1 MSSRRHLWNVA
12 CVLANAM
19 RKAGTPKLVPL
30 LQKIAR
36 APAVRLSEV
45 PPAADK
51 IQTRGRTVRFKSKI
65 LVAAARPLP
74 RTGMGRPRAVETLF
88 AVSDAVGSR
97 QDITEVLR
105 QTTRELVRALAADFG
120 SVWGV
125 DPADR
130 AFRPVA
136 GYRVQAKPRPS
147 RVREDVSARLLASPA
162 PEVGEA
168 VYSSDSARDPRFDHP
183 LLRLLPHRSVLIQPL
198 RIGDDIAGLFA
209 FVWTRSRH
217 HFNDVELRLVGA
229 VTQQAAIAIENA
241 ELLAEVRELNEHLE
255 TRVRDRTSE
264 MKRAYEALRSSR
276 EELRALSTH
285 LEQVRESERTRI
297 AREIHDELGQALTAL
312 KIDLA
317 RMSRANGSAG
327 AGVDP
332 AAVPTAID
340 EMIGTVRRIS
350 SELRPQILDDL
361 GLLAAIEWHAQEFE
375 NRTGIK
381 CYVRRKGT
389 LRESQVDGHRSTAL
403 FRIFQEIM
411 TNVARHAE
419 ATRVNVSV
427 EIGRAS
433 IRLSVRDNGLGIGDA
448 VRAHSRHLG
457 ILGMKERAAV
467 FGGRVA
473 IAGPPGLGTTVRV
486 RIPTARDESK
496 GS

>member
-1 MSSRRHLWNVA
+1 
-12 CVLANAM
+12 
-19 RKAGTPKLVPL
+19 
-30 LQKIAR
+30 
-36 APAVRLSEV
+36 
-45 PPAADK
+45 
-51 IQTRGRTVRFKSKI
+51 
-65 LVAAARPLP
+65 
-74 RTGMGRPRAVETLF
+74 
-88 AVSDAVGSR
+88 
-97 QDITEVLR
+97 
-105 QTTRELVRALAADFG
+105 
-120 SVWGV
+120 
-125 DPADR
+125 
-130 AFRPVA
+130 
-136 GYRVQAKPRPS
+136 
-147 RVREDVSARLLASPA
+147 
-162 PEVGEA
+162 
-168 VYSSDSARDPRFDHP
+168 
-183 LLRLLPHRSVLIQPL
+183 
-198 RIGDDIAGLFA
+198 
-209 FVWTRSRH
+209 
-217 HFNDVELRLVGA
+217 
-229 VTQQAAIAIENA
+229 
-241 ELLAEVRELNEHLE
+241 VRELNEHLE

-317 RMSRANGSAG
+317 RMSRENGSAG

-332 AAVPTAID
+332 AAVPAAID

-375 NRTGIK
+375 HRTGIK
-381 CYVRRKGT
+381 CHVRRKGT
-389 LRESQVDGHRSTAL
+389 LREGQVDGHRSTAL

-427 EIGRAS
+427 EIGNAS
-433 IRLSVRDNGLGIGDA
+433 IRLSVRDNGLGIGDG

-496 GS
+496 RS